1 MDLKALRKASKKQ
14 LWNGFVNRGKALF
27 NPERYRKL
35 TIQPVLEPANLRLII
50 GPANFA
56 GQGYAWARAAESAIE
71 GLRAESL
78 TRTVGTFHFPTDDSV
93 SPYAY
98 TTGKWKNRQ
107 NQRIIENFT
116 HVLIEAGRPIT
127 GYLHGRNVDGEIKVF
142 TKAGLSCAVVSHG
155 SDTRVPS
162 HHIQKYSASP
172 FNDAP
177 SDVVETLENRAKQ
190 LVEIYSKLD
199 IPVFVSTPD
208 LLDDLPNGIWLPVVV
223 DRAQWKT
230 EYVANTGKLKVLYAP
245 SKSWIKGG
253 PKVDEVLQGMAE
265 RGLIDYVRITSVPAD
280 DMPALV
286 ESVDIVIDQF
296 AIGAYG
302 AMAVQAMAAGKVVIG
317 HVAPWV
323 RERIPDD
330 VPIVESTVDRLEEFV
345 SKINADESLRQ
356 ELATQGQQFVA
367 KFHDG
372 SYSGAVLKSWISPGA

>member
-1 MDLKALRKASKKQ
+1 MDLKALQKASKKQ
-14 LWNGFVNRGKALF
+14 LWNGLVNRGKALF

-35 TIQPVLEPANLRLII
+35 TVQPILEPAKLRLLI

-56 GQGYAWARAAESAIE
+56 GQGYAWARAAEGAIE

-98 TTGKWKNRQ
+98 TTGKWKHRQ
-107 NQRIIENFT
+107 NRRIIENFT

-127 GYLHGRNVDGEIKVF
+127 GFLHGRNVDGEIKVF

-155 SDTRVPS
+155 SDTRIPS
-162 HHIQKYSASP
+162 NHVQKYSASP

-177 SDVVETLENRAKQ
+177 VDVVKTLENRAQQ
-190 LVEIYSKLD
+190 LVAIYSKLD
-199 IPVFVSTPD
+199 LPVFVSTPD

-223 DRAQWKT
+223 NRAQWDT
-230 EYVANTGKLKVLYAP
+230 GHVANTGKLKVLYAP

-253 PKVDEVLQGMAE
+253 PKVDEVLQAMSE
-265 RGLIDYVRITSVPAD
+265 RGLIDYLRITSVPAD
-280 DMPALV
+280 DMPTLV
-286 ESVDIVIDQF
+286 KSADIVIDQF

-323 RERIPDD
+323 RERIPSE
-330 VPIVESTVDRLEEFV
+330 VPIVESTVDQLEEVV
-345 SKINADESLRQ
+345 SRFMSNESAR
-356 ELATQGQQFVA
+356 EEIGNQGKQFAA

-372 SYSGAVLKSWISPGA
+372 SYSGSVLKSWISPGV

>member
-14 LWNGFVNRGKALF
+14 LWNGFINRGKAVF
-27 NPERYRKL
+27 NPERYRSL
-35 TIQPVLEPANLRLII
+35 SVQPILEPARFRLLI

-56 GQGYAWARAAESAIE
+56 GQGYAWARAAERAIE

-98 TTGKWKNRQ
+98 TTGKWKSRQ
-107 NQRIIENFT
+107 NQRIIEHFT

-127 GYLHGRNVDGEIKVF
+127 GYLNGRNVDGEIGVF

-155 SDTRVPS
+155 SDTRIPS
-162 HHIQKYSASP
+162 NHIIKYPHSP
-172 FNDAP
+172 FPDAP
-177 SDVVETLENRAKQ
+177 SDVVETLENRAQQ
-190 LVEIYSKLD
+190 LVAIYSQLD

-223 DRAQWKT
+223 DPAKWET
-230 EYVANTGKLKVLYAP
+230 GFVARTGKLKVLYAP

-253 PKVDEVLQGMAE
+253 PKVDDVLQGMSE
-265 RGLIDYVRITSVPAD
+265 RGLIEYLRVTSVPAD
-280 DMPALV
+280 DMPTLV
-286 ESVDIVIDQF
+286 KSSDIIIDQF

-302 AMAVQAMAAGKVVIG
+302 AMSVQAMAAGKVVIS

-323 RERIPDD
+323 RSRIPGE
-330 VPIVESTVDRLEEFV
+330 VPIVDSSIEELEKV
-345 SKINADESLRQ
+345 IVGITADESAR
-356 ELATQGQQFVA
+356 EEIGIKGKQFVA
-367 KFHDG
+367 KFHNG
-372 SYSGAVLKSWISPGA
+372 SYSGSVLKSWISPEV